1 METVAFTLQDIADL
15 EAEGTPLLKCTTGST
30 YKIQITRA
38 EQYSFEVLIV
48 DEFGESVT
56 QPVELA
62 VTHLGETLN
71 LTTDSSGKL
80 ILNVNTTDGTVFVRF
95 TESSVKEL
103 YAMMKSQWQQCPRF
117 SSGDRERL
125 VQSETISTTTL
136 RPSLIETEFKIEV
149 NKPHRISIQPHV
161 VMARMRGLNFDTNK
175 CFMLPTAV
183 QSMKTLCDI
192 YNDNQETELL
202 LVGHTD
208 TTGDG
213 AYNDTLS
220 LERAEAIRAYLTDDV
235 ESWYTWYEASSEKK
249 RWGKTEDQQMLV
261 AVFEHYSLN
270 DSGDKLTIFQKWHNG
285 KLAEEGENAEKLDE
299 DGIIGPQ
306 TRRALIKRYMGVD
319 NTSLPQNI
327 MITVHGCGENFPL
340 DATEHEIDNS
350 APDSKEDLGD
360 RRVELFFFDKETG
373 VLPQPP
379 GKNSESGSMEYPEWR
394 ARAQKIDVGIKGQD
408 TLYLW
413 LLDSNKKPMPP
424 GTPWKMTMGE
434 IERRGT
440 LQHDGL
446 VTLTGVPINDHEK
459 ITVQWGTASQWEFAQ
474 SDNATVVPAHL
485 QNL

>member
-1 METVAFTLQDIADL
+1 
-15 EAEGTPLLKCTTGST
+15 
-30 YKIQITRA
+30 
-38 EQYSFEVLIV
+38 
-48 DEFGESVT
+48 
-56 QPVELA
+56 
-62 VTHLGETLN
+62 
-71 LTTDSSGKL
+71 
-80 ILNVNTTDGTVFVRF
+80 
-95 TESSVKEL
+95 
-103 YAMMKSQWQQCPRF
+103 
-117 SSGDRERL
+117 
-125 VQSETISTTTL
+125 
-136 RPSLIETEFKIEV
+136 
-149 NKPHRISIQPHV
+149 
-161 VMARMRGLNFDTNK
+161 
-175 CFMLPTAV
+175 
-183 QSMKTLCDI
+183 
-192 YNDNQETELL
+192 
-202 LVGHTD
+202 
-208 TTGDG
+208 
-213 AYNDTLS
+213 
-220 LERAEAIRAYLTDDV
+220 
-235 ESWYTWYEASSEKK
+235 
-249 RWGKTEDQQMLV
+249 
-261 AVFEHYSLN
+261 
-270 DSGDKLTIFQKWHNG
+270 
-285 KLAEEGENAEKLDE
+285 
-299 DGIIGPQ
+299 
-306 TRRALIKRYMGVD
+306 
-319 NTSLPQNI
+319 